1 MISPTTSN
9 APTAPLAPQIGL
21 LALLQACL
29 LTNNVTLIAVN
40 GLAGLVL
47 APNKLLATLPV
58 TSYVL
63 GSAVFSILAAKLMQ
77 KYGRR
82 AGYSLGAVF
91 AVIGAITAGSG
102 VTMHSM
108 ALLCFGTFITGVYTA
123 FASSYRFAAAEFAD
137 SVKPGF
143 RAKAISLVLT
153 GGIAGGIIGPE
164 LSKLSRSFT
173 SVNFAGTYF
182 TLAGFALL
190 TLILVQFLRLPPM
203 SGTSNATTAPP
214 RSLKEILSAPAAWVA
229 VLSGALAY
237 GVMNLLMV
245 ATPLAMAMCSHPY
258 ASAAMV
264 LEWHIIGMFAPGL
277 FTGSLITRFGVY
289 RIMGL
294 GCLLV
299 LLCCAIAL
307 QGVEIMNFTVALA
320 LLGLGWN
327 FMFTGATTL
336 LTGAAMPNERAKLQG
351 FNEMCIFGV
360 MITSSLSSGVLLNSN
375 GWNVLNWLSIPFVLV
390 VMAALW
396 WLSNQAKSVAGTP
409 A

>member
-1 MISPTTSN
+1 MSSSSSTSSSP
-9 APTAPLAPQIGL
+9 LVQQIGL

-63 GSAVFSILAAKLMQ
+63 GSAVFSILAAKFMQ
-77 KYGRR
+77 KHGRR
-82 AGYSLGAVF
+82 KGYSVGALF
-91 AVIGAITAGSG
+91 AVGGAITAGWG
-102 VTMHSM
+102 VTVHSM
-108 ALLCFGTFITGVYTA
+108 SLLCLGTFITGVYTA

-137 SVKPGF
+137 SVQPSF

-153 GGIAGGIIGPE
+153 GGIVGGIVGPE

-190 TLILVQFLRLPPM
+190 TLVLVQFLRLPSM
-203 SGTSNATTAPP
+203 SGPANPAAAAP
-214 RSLKEILSAPAAWVA
+214 RSLREILRAPNAWVA

-245 ATPLAMAMCSHPY
+245 ATPLAMAMCNLPY
-258 ASAAMV
+258 ASAAFV

-277 FTGSLITRFGVY
+277 FTGNLITRFGVY
-289 RIMGL
+289 RVMAV
-294 GCLLV
+294 GCVLV
-299 LLCCAIAL
+299 LVCCVVAL
-307 QGVEIMNFTVALA
+307 QGVDLMNFTVALA
-320 LLGLGWN
+320 LLGVGWN

-336 LTGAAMPNERAKLQG
+336 LTGAAAPNERAKLQG

-375 GWNVLNWLSIPFVLV
+375 GWNVLNWLSVPFILV

-396 WLSNQAKSVAGTP
+396 WLARQPTLGAAAKP

>member
-1 MISPTTSN
+1 
-9 APTAPLAPQIGL
+9 
-21 LALLQACL
+21 
-29 LTNNVTLIAVN
+29 
-40 GLAGLVL
+40 
-47 APNKLLATLPV
+47 
-58 TSYVL
+58 
-63 GSAVFSILAAKLMQ
+63 
-77 KYGRR
+77 
-82 AGYSLGAVF
+82 
-91 AVIGAITAGSG
+91 
-102 VTMHSM
+102 
-108 ALLCFGTFITGVYTA
+108 
-123 FASSYRFAAAEFAD
+123 
-137 SVKPGF
+137 
-143 RAKAISLVLT
+143 
-153 GGIAGGIIGPE
+153 
-164 LSKLSRSFT
+164 
-173 SVNFAGTYF
+173 
-182 TLAGFALL
+182 
-190 TLILVQFLRLPPM
+190 M
-203 SGTSNATTAPP
+203 SGTSNASTAPP

-336 LTGAAMPNERAKLQG
+336 LTGAATPNERAKLQG